1 VVEEPSVRETVEIL
15 KGLRARYGDH
25 HEVDYTDAALES
37 AARLA
42 KRHLREQRL
51 PDSAI
56 DLLDEA
62 GAAARLA
69 RDLEGTGAVERI
81 VVDADK
87 IESVAAR
94 IAHIPETQAP
104 ASDRERLRSL
114 EESLGRVVFCPED
127 AVSLVARA
135 IKRSRAGLGLP
146 D

>member
-15 KGLRARYGDH
+15 KGLRCRYGDH
-25 HEVDYTDAALES
+25 HEVDYTDAALEA

-62 GAAARLA
+62 GAAARLV
-69 RDLEGTGAVERI
+69 RDLEAVTGAVPATTERI

-94 IAHIPETQAP
+94 IAHIPETQAT
-104 ASDRERLRSL
+104 ASDRERL
-114 EESLGRVVFCPED
+114 
-127 AVSLVARA
+127 
-135 IKRSRAGLGLP
+135 K
-146 D
+146 